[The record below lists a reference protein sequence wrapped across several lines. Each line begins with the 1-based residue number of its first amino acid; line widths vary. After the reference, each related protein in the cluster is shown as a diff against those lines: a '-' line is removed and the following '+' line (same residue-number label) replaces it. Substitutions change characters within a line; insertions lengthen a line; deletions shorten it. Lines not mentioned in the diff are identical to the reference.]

1 MKQNKAYLF
10 ILIFFFILSSP
21 CFAYR
26 IEPCLGRSA
35 RDKNKLNLVFSPLN
49 YSSKKSFSRDIDI
62 FLERLKQT
70 PPFAEFIDRI
80 SVWRIKL
87 SQDEEKVFF
96 KPAQN
101 IPPLLVRQDFID
113 GISNYLKSNY
123 KLIIIDA
130 LGSVSCAELSAA
142 DKISLVI
149 LGKNRYANSQSFA
162 KGFLHEL
169 GHSLGLRDEC
179 VDCAQ
184 LCAPGGPNCAVN
196 QKEAEKLWGDLAV
209 GDLSTRVSYINGCC
223 GNKDYIRPTI
233 ASLMNNPDKAED
245 FGPVNERYL
254 SEILEKFP

>member
-1 MKQNKAYLF
+1 MKQNKACLF
-10 ILIFFFILSSP
+10 ILIFFFILSPP

-35 RDKNKLNLVFSPLN
+35 RDQNKLNLIFSPLN
-49 YSSKKSFSRDIDI
+49 YSSQKNFSRDIDI
-62 FLERLKQT
+62 LLERLKKT
-70 PPFAEFIDRI
+70 PPFTELMDRI
-80 SVWRIKL
+80 SIWQIKI
-87 SQDEEKVFF
+87 SQSEEKTFF
-96 KPAQN
+96 KPAQGL
-101 IPPLLVRQDFID
+101 PPFLVRQDFMG

-123 KLIIIDA
+123 KLIIVDN
-130 LGSVSCAELSAA
+130 LGSVSCAELSSP

-149 LGKNRYANSQSFA
+149 LGKDRYANSQSFA

-184 LCAPGGPNCAVN
+184 LCLAGGPNCAAN
-196 QKEAEKLWGDLAV
+196 QREAEKLWGDLV
-209 GDLSTRVSYINGCC
+209 GVSSRAGYINGCC

-254 SEILEKFP
+254 NEIFKK